1 MQVSKIQMFVLMQN
15 QVLEIRTGMSITRM
29 AKPFRVDFKEAVG
42 LPKRATNLQVLM
54 AVGDVYYQMD
64 SVQEFYDYLNKPHNL
79 VNGQPLVT
87 YDMMK
92 QAYGHKPTIKQV
104 LA

>member
-1 MQVSKIQMFVLMQN
+1 MKVSPIQMFILMQN
-15 QVLEIRTGMSITRM
+15 QVLVIRTGMETTRT
-29 AKPFRVDFKEAVG
+29 AKSFRTAFKEAVG
-42 LPKRATNLQVLM
+42 LPKKASHLQVLM
-54 AVGDVYYQMD
+54 AIGDVYYQMD
-64 SVQEFYDYLNKPHNL
+64 NVQKFYEYVNKPHNL

-92 QAYGHKPTIKQV
+92 QAYGHKPTIAQV